1 MGCDVPHA
9 AHCCQRFQCLGPSGR
24 SEGLYLSCDG
34 RGVADCVGRP
44 RSWRYWSSQ
53 FFSIRTAPRKSWP
66 CNIIRS
72 MLFVSSP
79 QQSRRHSLSD
89 EPAILHWL
97 ATIIRHT
104 YGQGSLVESK
114 SIIHKVMQS
123 QQAGTNHHRLLQVSA
138 ESAGADLSTNRSFI
152 GLPHDKHRPLM
163 PSDHRNAPAV

>member
-1 MGCDVPHA
+1 
-9 AHCCQRFQCLGPSGR
+9 
-24 SEGLYLSCDG
+24 
-34 RGVADCVGRP
+34 
-44 RSWRYWSSQ
+44 
-53 FFSIRTAPRKSWP
+53 
-66 CNIIRS
+66 

-138 ESAGADLSTNRSFI
+138 ESAGADLPTNRSFI
-152 GLPHDKHRPLM
+152 GFPHDKHYTLI